1 LASKEKRQRLLMA
14 GSGGI
19 GILCLLLVLWY
30 LLRYALAAQAY
41 TDLKYRYT
49 DPVSAGSSAGADY
62 ELLKIDFDQL
72 QQAAPDVIGW
82 IDMDGLNIS
91 YPIVQGSDNDF
102 YIHHA
107 PDKTET
113 KSGSLF
119 LDASCTG
126 LHDPYSV
133 IYGHNMKDGSMF
145 ARLRGYTSQSLFQQ
159 TAGGLTLYT
168 PDGAWRYQI
177 FAVCIVSPEDEVYT
191 LGFSPDDIFQKHL
204 DSICRR
210 ALYSTG
216 VSADTQDTV
225 LVLSTCTG
233 KDGAQRL
240 TVFAK
245 RVEKVA

>member
-1 LASKEKRQRLLMA
+1 MA

-19 GILCLLLVLWY
+19 GTLCLLLVLWY

-41 TDLKYRYT
+41 ADLKQNYT
-49 DPVSAGSSAGADY
+49 NPASGSTSAGADY
-62 ELLKIDFDQL
+62 ELLKIDFDRL

-82 IDMDGLNIS
+82 IDVDGLNIS

-107 PDKTET
+107 PDKIES
-113 KSGSLF
+113 KCGSLF
-119 LDASCTG
+119 LDSSCTG
-126 LHDPYSV
+126 LNDPYSI

-168 PDGAWRYQI
+168 PDGAWRYQV

-191 LGFSPDDIFQKHL
+191 LGFDHDAAFQNHL
-204 DSICRR
+204 DQICSR

-216 VSADTQDTV
+216 VSVSMQDTV

-245 RVEKVA
+245 RGEKVA

>member
-1 LASKEKRQRLLMA
+1 MASKEKRQRLLMA

-41 TDLKYRYT
+41 ADLQHSYT
-49 DPVSAGSSAGADY
+49 DPVSVNSSAGADY
-62 ELLKIDFDQL
+62 ELLKIDYDRL

-107 PDKTET
+107 PDNTET
-113 KSGSLF
+113 KSGSPF
-119 LDASCTG
+119 RDASCTG
-126 LHDPYSV
+126 LNDPYSV

-168 PDGAWRYQI
+168 PEGAWRYQV
-177 FAVCIVSPEDEVYT
+177 FAVCVVSPEDEVCT
-191 LGFSPDDIFQKHL
+191 LGFSPDDTFQKHL
-204 DSICRR
+204 DSVCRR

-216 VSADTQDTV
+216 VSACAQDTV
-225 LVLSTCTG
+225 IVLSTCTG
-233 KDGAQRL
+233 KEDAQRL

-245 RVEKVA
+245 RGEKVA